1 MNFTEQFMQACR
13 QARAE
18 NLTAITVVHALALI
32 GHSDNGATMTTVAE
46 KVGFSTAA
54 CTSMIDQLE
63 KMNLVRRDRDAKDR
77 RIIIVRVTTE
87 GLACLAR
94 IFPTK

>member
-1 MNFTEQFMQACR
+1 MNFTEQFMAACR

-18 NLTAITVVHALALI
+18 NINAVSCVHALALI
-32 GHSDNGATMTTVAE
+32 GHTDNGVMMTTIAE
-46 KVGFSTAA
+46 KVGVSTAA
-54 CTSMIDQLE
+54 ATGIIDQLE
-63 KMNLVRRDRDAKDR
+63 KMNLVRRDNQKGDR
-77 RIIIVRVTTE
+77 RVIIACITTE

>member
-1 MNFTEQFMQACR
+1 MNFTEQFMQACKR
-13 QARAE
+13 AREE
-18 NLTAITVVHALALI
+18 NINAVTVVHALTLI
-32 GHSDNGATMTTVAE
+32 GHSDNGVKMTTIAD

-54 CTSMIDQLE
+54 ATGLIDQLE
-63 KMNLVRRDRDAKDR
+63 KMKLVRREKHQTDR
-77 RIIIVRVTTE
+77 RIIIVQITTE